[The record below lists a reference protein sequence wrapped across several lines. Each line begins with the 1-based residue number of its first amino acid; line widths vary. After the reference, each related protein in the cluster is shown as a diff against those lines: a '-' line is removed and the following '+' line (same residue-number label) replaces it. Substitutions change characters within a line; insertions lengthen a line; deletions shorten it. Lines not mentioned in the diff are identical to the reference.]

1 MGFYKTTLI
10 IAIIH
15 LIIFLAILGVVMSN
29 KSQTQML
36 FPNEISKCPDF
47 YQFDGTSCMVNSG
60 IYAFPN
66 NSSCQTFNLSA
77 AKYLPKG
84 TGSASGLCAKKNDA
98 TTCNITW
105 DGITNNSNIC
115 KD

>member
-1 MGFYKTTLI
+1 MGFYKTTII

-47 YQFDGTSCMVNSG
+47 YQFDGANCNVNTG
-60 IYAFPN
+60 IYN
-66 NSSCQTFNLSA
+66 VTNDCRTFNLSNT
-77 AKYLPKG
+77 KYLPKG
-84 TGSASGLCAKKNDA
+84 TGSTSGLCAKKNDA
-98 TTCNITW
+98 INCKITW